1 MVLRF
6 TQGVKVWYR
15 MERILSLSLNWSWIK
30 LQKRRRRKLYL
41 SEYFW
46 MIGPVLFNIFL
57 LSRNPVKRLNN
68 QWRNVSPSATVI
80 ISSNTAAFKIHTMT
94 LYLPHVTEHRLT
106 YYFYG
111 IKQNIVECFE
121 LIKYSK
127 PQEFSCVYHQARTA
141 HLHVLIWTCVFI
153 LHLLL

>member
-1 MVLRF
+1 M
-6 TQGVKVWYR
+6 QGVKVWYR

-57 LSRNPVKRLNN
+57 LSRNPVKRLNKSVKERVTQCN
-68 QWRNVSPSATVI
+68 SDHLI
-80 ISSNTAAFKIHTMT
+80 KYSSLKIHTMT

-121 LIKYSK
+121 WIKYSK
-127 PQEFSCVYHQARTA
+127 PQEFSCVYHQAWTA